1 MNNSFNLEKDVKK
14 PSYTELNLSNSKI
27 NQISGSVIHV
37 TVNNF
42 MTVEESKQN
51 KTSKSDIKDNK
62 NISKKF

>member
-1 MNNSFNLEKDVKK
+1 MNNSFNAEKDDKK

-42 MTVEESKQN
+42 MTVEESK
-51 KTSKSDIKDNK
+51 
-62 NISKKF
+62 